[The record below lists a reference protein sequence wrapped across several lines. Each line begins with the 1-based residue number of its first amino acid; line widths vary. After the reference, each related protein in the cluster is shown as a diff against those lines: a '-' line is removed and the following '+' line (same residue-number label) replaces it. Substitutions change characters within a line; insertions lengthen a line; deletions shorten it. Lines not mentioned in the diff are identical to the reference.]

1 MFLNTIRKG
10 WGVKPRGTIASSLW
24 GTSGWFPYVWTLLRS
39 LNVYVSVITLF
50 VRTQKCLPIFLPRYV
65 WWVILGINQSFH
77 LSSLVYWRDRSIIFS
92 ASSFISD
99 PGQVDVSVRI
109 YAHFLSCCFFTLY
122 RSVPRYSTQA
132 HFDTS
137 ERFGAGKADALFGPN
152 GHYRWKRRGK
162 DTFDEN
168 THGYEWGFADYTD
181 ETRCQ
186 SLPNP
191 CRGTAKISA
200 FPGLHTFAR
209 RYVTL
214 IERPPASFHAPL
226 QLPLGYSKTQNFS

>member
-1 MFLNTIRKG
+1 MGYFRL
-10 WGVKPRGTIASSLW
+10 VYLPL
-24 GTSGWFPYVWTLLRS
+24 TLVAITECICICYNS
-39 LNVYVSVITLF
+39 VCSHSKVSTYLS
-50 VRTQKCLPIFLPRYV
+50 TQI
-65 WWVILGINQSFH
+65 
-77 LSSLVYWRDRSIIFS
+77 SLVGDSWHQSALPSLQFGLLGNCSIIFS
-92 ASSFISD
+92 AASFISD

-109 YAHFLSCCFFTLY
+109 YGHFLSRCFFTLS
-122 RSVPRYSTQA
+122 RSVPRYSKQA

-137 ERFGAGKADALFGPN
+137 ERFGAGKADASFGPN

-168 THGYEWGFADYTD
+168 THGYEWGFAGYTE